1 MKQDFNIY
9 IENIENWLSAELVGK
24 IDTYFKLSTDTVFE
38 LRISPIKSKR
48 SAAQN
53 RFYHGVVLP
62 ALVSAS
68 MGTKFSRWQVSHW
81 HDTCKEAFLR
91 SKDEVTGRTITR
103 STTSLTVE
111 EMSKYMDTVINT
123 VLIDTL
129 HGSIE
134 DKHKNLYKQSKG
146 EL

>member
-1 MKQDFNIY
+1 MKQSFNIY
-9 IENIENWLSAELVGK
+9 IENKESWLSADLVGK
-24 IDTYFKLSTDTVFE
+24 VDTYFKLATDTVFE
-38 LRISPIKSKR
+38 LSISGIKSTR

-53 RFYHGVVLP
+53 KFMWGVLLP

-81 HDTCKEAFLR
+81 HDCMKEAFLR
-91 SKDEVTGRTITR
+91 SKDEVTGRTVTR

-111 EMSKYMDTVINT
+111 EMSKYMETIINT

-134 DKHKNLYKQSKG
+134 DKHKDLYKESRG
-146 EL
+146 L

>member
-9 IENIENWLSAELVGK
+9 IEDSKNWLSADLINK
-24 IDTYFKLSTDTVFE
+24 IDTYFKLASGTVFE
-38 LRISPIKSKR
+38 LSISDVKSTR

-53 RFYHGVVLP
+53 KFMWGVLLP

-68 MGTKFSRWQVSHW
+68 MGTKYSKWQISHW
-81 HDTCKEAFLR
+81 HSCMKEAFLR
-91 SKDEVTGRTITR
+91 SKDDVTGRVVTR

-111 EMSKYMDTVINT
+111 EMSKYMETIINT

-134 DKHKNLYKQSKG
+134 NKHKDLYRETQGK
-146 EL
+146 

>member
-1 MKQDFNIY
+1 LKQDFHIY
-9 IENIENWLSAELVGK
+9 IENKENWLSSDLVSK
-24 IDTYFKLSTDTVFE
+24 IDTFFKLATDTVFE
-38 LRISPIKSKR
+38 LRITGVKSKR

-53 RFYHGVVLP
+53 RFYHGVLLP
-62 ALVSAS
+62 SLVSAS
-68 MGTKFSRWQVSHW
+68 MGTKFSKWQCTHW
-81 HDTCKEAFLR
+81 HDCLKEAFLR

-111 EMSKYMDTVINT
+111 EMSKYMDTIINT

-134 DKHKNLYKQSKG
+134 DKYKDLYNQTKG
-146 EL
+146 G

>member
-1 MKQDFNIY
+1 MKQDFHIFIDNKAQ
-9 IENIENWLSAELVGK
+9 WLSADLVSK
-24 IDTYFKLSTDTVFE
+24 IDTFMNITDDTIYE
-38 LRISPIKSKR
+38 LVINGIKSKR
-48 SAAQN
+48 STAQN

-62 ALVSAS
+62 ALVAAS

-81 HDTCKEAFLR
+81 HDCMKEAFLR

-111 EMSKYMDTVINT
+111 EMSKYMETIINT

-129 HGSIE
+129 HGNIE
-134 DKHKNLYKQSKG
+134 EKHKDLYKQSKG